1 MMVSHFQVNEY
12 RLFAYHLGMDE
23 AACIGGVHCFSLS
36 IGNFYMFTAFMADFI
51 VTSIQYT
58 DDI

>member
-1 MMVSHFQVNEY
+1 MYATNQDT
-12 RLFAYHLGMDE
+12 LFGSEDV
-23 AACIGGVHCFSLS
+23 CIGGVHCFSLS